1 MGKFFNAESDKNKSR
16 EQKIIRTSVIG
27 ILTNLKEEQRLRLRA
42 RVMLDEA
49 KAERERIAIEKDKL
63 ERDARAG
70 LMCYTQIA
78 LSEFSKTLKHLY
90 EDLTRL
96 PQTIIEEAQ
105 LTPAQAEKTSQA
117 VERLLVE
124 LSQVKVELSS
134 TQDTDTRRGD
144 YTSHRTLSES
154 LSALSEIK

>member
-1 MGKFFNAESDKNKSR
+1 MKKQDTTPTTPTFDFFALPEDAQER
-16 EQKIIRTSVIG
+16 RR
-27 ILTNLKEEQRLRLRA
+27 LEEDLRLRGLRA
-42 RVMLDEA
+42 RVLLDEA

-63 ERDARAG
+63 ERDAKNG
-70 LMCYTQIA
+70 LLCYTQIA

-96 PQTIIEEAQ
+96 PQTIIEEAS
-105 LTPAQAEKTSQA
+105 LSPAQAEKTSQA

-124 LSQVKVELSS
+124 LSEIKVELSS
-134 TQDTDTRRGD
+134 TQDTDQRRGE
-144 YTSHRTLSES
+144 YTSHRTLNES

>member
-1 MGKFFNAESDKNKSR
+1 MKKKQDTEKTFEFFALPEDAQER
-16 EQKIIRTSVIG
+16 RRM
-27 ILTNLKEEQRLRLRA
+27 EETLRLRGLRA

-63 ERDARAG
+63 ERDAKNG
-70 LMCYTQIA
+70 LLCYTQIA

-96 PQTIIEEAQ
+96 PQTISEEAS
-105 LTPAQAEKTSQA
+105 LSPAQAEKTSQV

-124 LSQVKVELSS
+124 LSEVKVELSS
-134 TQDTDTRRGD
+134 TQDTDQRRGD
-144 YTSHRTLSES
+144 YTSHRTLQES

>member
-1 MGKFFNAESDKNKSR
+1 MSKKKQETTTPTFNFFALPEDAQERRS
-16 EQKIIRTSVIG
+16 
-27 ILTNLKEEQRLRLRA
+27 LEEALRLRGLRA
-42 RVMLDEA
+42 RVLLDEA

-63 ERDARAG
+63 EMDARAG

-96 PQTIIEEAQ
+96 PQTIVEEAS
-105 LTPAQAEKTSQA
+105 LSPAQAEKTAQV

-124 LSQVKVELSS
+124 LSHIKVELSS
-134 TQDTDTRRGD
+134 TQDTDARRGE
-144 YTSHRTLSES
+144 YTSHRTLTES